1 MKVVNP
7 WTHHFPGFG
16 PVPLSHAVVCAPKQ
30 TMYVAGQIAE
40 DPKTNETVGK
50 GDLFAQAK
58 QVYENTKAV
67 LEAGGF
73 TLKDVVKRQTFLS
86 LEGGKQMRN
95 PETMAAVA
103 ALMEEYFGEPY
114 PIHSFWIAHELAH
127 PDYLIEM
134 EVTAVKE

>member
-1 MKVVNP
+1 MKVINP
-7 WTHHFPGFG
+7 WQHHFPGFG
-16 PVPLSHAVVCAPKQ
+16 PVPLSHAVVCEPKQ

-40 DPKTNETVGK
+40 DPETNKTVGI
-50 GDLFAQAK
+50 GDLIAQMR
-58 QVYENTKAV
+58 QVFENTKSV

-86 LEGGKQMRN
+86 AEGGKQFRD
-95 PETMAAVA
+95 PENLPLVG

-127 PDYLIEM
+127 PEYLIEM